1 MPPSITSLP
10 LSRRQIHRIDDA
22 RGLRIR
28 CREGSVW
35 VTVDGDPRDYV
46 LERGQS
52 FDPKG
57 GPTLVYAL
65 ADARVDLV
73 ACQSRKETMAMF
85 RRFQAM
91 PLMKAAR

>member
-1 MPPSITSLP
+1 MAPTITSLP
-10 LSRRQIHRIDDA
+10 LARRQLHTIPDA
-22 RGLRIR
+22 AGIRIR

-52 FDPKG
+52 FDPPG
-57 GPTLVYAL
+57 GKVLVYAF
-65 ADARVDLV
+65 AASRVDLV
-73 ACQSRKETMAMF
+73 ACQSRKETIPMF

-91 PLMKAAR
+91 PFMKAAR